1 MSSDHEFEQFR
12 AVFPTRPGEAWEA
25 PHWTAAREAWD
36 QSVAD
41 GSDPVAIINGAKG
54 YANWCEGR
62 SITRIFA
69 PRNWLLRREWTKT
82 KRGGDTASEHSADV
96 LVEPQHVAAYR
107 ALGDI
112 DALMREPLAA
122 DRSAAEE
129 QLRRWPDGR
138 KIEAARGAIEAI
150 RRAPDAEPA
159 ELARLI
165 NAALDL
171 MPSTARR
178 SAMVRH
184 VAGAERLPVGLA
196 LQAMR
201 RLVRTQRTAP
211 TIADITAALDWSWSA
226 LDALEGRILNVENY
240 IGAAIERFDDP
251 AWRSLLVELGFVD
264 ASAFAKEAA

>member
-1 MSSDHEFEQFR
+1 M
-12 AVFPTRPGEAWEA
+12 
-25 PHWTAAREAWD
+25 
-36 QSVAD
+36 
-41 GSDPVAIINGAKG
+41 NGAKNYG
-54 YANWCEGR
+54 SWCEGK
-62 SITRIFA
+62 SVTRIFA
-69 PRNWLLRREWTKT
+69 PRNWLLRRDWTKT
-82 KRGGDTASEHSADV
+82 RRGGETASDRSADV
-96 LVEPQHVAAYR
+96 VVEPQHVAAYR

-138 KIEAARGAIEAI
+138 KIEAARDAIEAV
-150 RRAPDAEPA
+150 RRASDAEPA
-159 ELARLI
+159 ELARII

-171 MPSTARR
+171 MPSSARR
-178 SAMVRH
+178 AAMVKH
-184 VAGAERLPVGLA
+184 VAGAERLPAALA

-211 TIADITAALDWSWSA
+211 TIADIVGALDWSWSA
-226 LDALEGRILNVENY
+226 LDALEGRILTVENY

-251 AWRSLLVELGFVD
+251 DWHRLLIELGFID